1 MRSMGG
7 AEPGAKRPMNW
18 AVLAENWRLLL
29 SGLLVTLEVSATALL
44 LAFALGTLIASIR
57 VAPNRVL
64 QAIGG
69 AYVEFIRNVPLL
81 VQIFFFYF
89 GLPSVG
95 IKLSAFACGVL
106 GLGIYTAAFIAEAI
120 RSGILSIPRGQLEAA
135 TASGMRYPMAMRL
148 VILPQAFRAVIPPL
162 GNQTI
167 NLIKNSS
174 LVSAIAVY
182 DILHAADS
190 IGSQTFAY
198 TTAYLGAALLYLCLT
213 LPSALG
219 VNLLERRLSPAR
231 R

>member
-1 MRSMGG
+1 MQWQVLTQ
-7 AEPGAKRPMNW
+7 NW
-18 AVLAENWRLLL
+18 QLLL
-29 SGLLVTLEVSATALL
+29 AGLLVTLEVSALALA
-44 LAFALGTLIASIR
+44 LAFVLGTVIATLRASPSR
-57 VAPNRVL
+57 PL
-64 QAIGG
+64 QSVGT

-89 GLPSVG
+89 ALPSIG
-95 IKLSAFACGVL
+95 IKLSAFMCGVL

-120 RSGILSIPRGQLEAA
+120 RSGILAVHRGQLEAA
-135 TASGMRYPMAMRL
+135 LASGMSYAKAMRL
-148 VILPQAFRAVIPPL
+148 VVLPQAFRAVIPPL

-174 LVSAIAVY
+174 LVSTIAVY

-213 LPSALG
+213 LPSAFA
-219 VNLLERRLSPAR
+219 VNLLERRTRIATAR
-231 R
+231 

>member
-1 MRSMGG
+1 MQFQVLTQ
-7 AEPGAKRPMNW
+7 NW
-18 AVLAENWRLLL
+18 QLLL
-29 SGLLVTLEVSATALL
+29 AGLLVTLEVSAAALV
-44 LAFALGTLIASIR
+44 LAFLLGTVIATLRAAPSRMLQLI
-57 VAPNRVL
+57 
-64 QAIGG
+64 GT

-89 GLPSVG
+89 GLPSIG
-95 IKLSAFACGVL
+95 IKLSAFMCGVL

-120 RSGILSIPRGQLEAA
+120 RSGILSIHRGQLEAA
-135 TASGMRYPMAMRL
+135 LASGMSYPKAMRL

-174 LVSAIAVY
+174 LVSTIAVY

-198 TTAYLGAALLYLCLT
+198 STAYLGAAILYLCLT
-213 LPSALG
+213 LPSAFG
-219 VNLLERRLSPAR
+219 VNYLEGRMSRKLAR
-231 R
+231 A